1 MDSFWTAPANLP
13 FLIALGLF
21 FGLSLLQGISFL
33 MGLSL
38 DQSVDQWVDAPDA
51 DVDVDMDL
59 DLDGVDSAA
68 SSSSSSLV
76 WGALDWLNAG
86 RIPLLFLVL
95 LFLGSFG
102 LAGYLLQLLVFKSFG
117 FLGGAW
123 LMVLLA
129 LPVSIPV
136 SRYSSIFLGKILPKD
151 ETSAVSRDSF
161 IGKSA
166 VIVLGVARP
175 GSPAQAKLK
184 DDFGQTHYIMV
195 EPDSDE
201 REFSAG
207 DTVVVVRFARK
218 GSSFFATLDPFNTP
232 TADSISQT
240 TASKDF

>member
-1 MDSFWTAPANLP
+1 MESFWTAPSNLP

-38 DQSVDQWVDAPDA
+38 DQSVDQWVDAPDVDA
-51 DVDVDMDL
+51 DVDMDVDL

-68 SSSSSSLV
+68 SSTSLV

-102 LAGYLLQLLVFKSFG
+102 LAGYLIQLLVFKSFG
-117 FLGGAW
+117 FLGAAW
-123 LMVLLA
+123 MVALMA

-136 SRYSSIFLGKILPKD
+136 SRYCSLFLGKILPKD

-161 IGKSA
+161 IGKPA

-201 REFSAG
+201 RDFSAG
-207 DTVVVVRFARK
+207 DTVLVVRFAGK

-240 TASKDF
+240 TASADF

>member
-1 MDSFWTAPANLP
+1 MDSFWTASANLP

-38 DQSVDQWVDAPDA
+38 DQSVDHWVDAPDA
-51 DVDVDMDL
+51 DIDVDMDL
-59 DLDGVDSAA
+59 DIDGVDSAA
-68 SSSSSSLV
+68 SSSSLV

-102 LAGYLLQLLVFKSFG
+102 LAGYLLQLLVLKSFG
-117 FLGGAW
+117 FLGGSW

-129 LPVSIPV
+129 LPVAIPV
-136 SRYSSIFLGKILPKD
+136 SRYTSIFLGKILPKD

-161 IGKSA
+161 LGKSA

-201 REFSAG
+201 RDFSAG

-232 TADSISQT
+232 TADSITQT
-240 TASKDF
+240 TSSSDF

>member
-1 MDSFWTAPANLP
+1 MDSFWTASANLP
-13 FLIALGLF
+13 FLISLGLF
-21 FGLSLLQGISFL
+21 FGLSLLQGISFF

-51 DVDVDMDL
+51 DLDL
-59 DLDGVDSAA
+59 DLDGLDSAA
-68 SSSSSSLV
+68 SSSSFV

-151 ETSAVSRDSF
+151 ETSAVSRNSF

-166 VIVLGVARP
+166 LIVLGVARP

-201 REFSAG
+201 RDFSAG

-240 TASKDF
+240 TASTDF